1 MTGPPDAGPRPAA
14 GRFLA
19 GDPLRGLAAF
29 GVAIYHAATVSLF
42 VAGHFGDL
50 AQGWPVPFGP
60 LAGGVIGAAA
70 NSVGVFFVL
79 SGYLISRPFVAAF
92 ADSRALP
99 PVLAYLRN
107 RALRIVPA
115 YWAALALVIVV
126 AGAQGRTWADAPR
139 LIGFSED
146 WANSP
151 VRFDLGQTW
160 TLDIE
165 VRYYLAVPAIAGLLF
180 LLARLVRG
188 RPRRRSTR
196 LWLVGS
202 LALVGAGI
210 CFVVFPRATQQ
221 QAWTIGAQAHLL
233 LLGVVLATAELGGT
247 WRWLGTPAGRRVG
260 LAAFALSPMALVWM
274 QYAGSPLLS
283 LGGLDFARSTS
294 LIAAVAALAIV
305 GAPVLLQR
313 AGAGCWRFLDNAPLR
328 WLGARSYGFYLYQLG
343 VLTELS
349 YRAPEPGRFHRT
361 FVFLVVAGIPII
373 LVLAALSWRLVE
385 KPALR
390 WKASRP
396 KPDPS
401 PPGSSPAPV
410 PVRDIHLAPDRA
422 LAAGD
427 G

>member
-1 MTGPPDAGPRPAA
+1 MTGQPDAGPRSA

-29 GVAIYHAATVSLF
+29 GVAIYHAGTVSLF
-42 VAGHFGDL
+42 VSGHFGDL
-50 AQGWPVPFGP
+50 TRGWPVPFGP
-60 LAGGVIGAAA
+60 LAGGVVGAAA

-115 YWAALALVIVV
+115 YWVALALVIVV

-139 LIGFSED
+139 LLGFSED
-146 WANSP
+146 WPNSP
-151 VRFDLGQTW
+151 IRFDLGQAW

-180 LLARLVRG
+180 LLARLVR
-188 RPRRRSTR
+188 RLPRRRSAR
-196 LWLVGS
+196 LWLVGAV
-202 LALVGAGI
+202 ALIAASI
-210 CFVVFPRATQQ
+210 CFVAFPRGTQQ
-221 QAWTIGAQAHLL
+221 QAWTSGAQAHLL
-233 LLGVVLATAELGGT
+233 LLGVLLATAELGGT
-247 WRWLGTPAGRRVG
+247 WRRLGTPAGRLVA
-260 LAAFALSPMALVWM
+260 LATFALGPIALIWM
-274 QYAGSPLLS
+274 QYAGSPLLT
-283 LGGLDFARSTS
+283 LGGLDFVRSTS
-294 LIAAVAALAIV
+294 LISAVAALVIV

-313 AGAGCWRFLDNAPLR
+313 AGAGCWRLLDNAPLR

-349 YRAPEPGRFHRT
+349 HHAPSPGRFHRT
-361 FVFLVVAGIPII
+361 FVFLLVAGLPII
-373 LVLAALSWRLVE
+373 LVLADLSWRLVE

-401 PPGSSPAPV
+401 PTGSSPASV

-422 LAAGD
+422 LAAG
-427 G
+427 GPE